1 MTTYLSRPV
10 WPFATNWANSPS
22 RQWTYDV
29 REKLHGFGLSDL
41 SPLQAH
47 PMRAWQFSMTL
58 KSAAEIAA
66 WDAFCDAAK
75 GRLNGFWFADHAR
88 IGTVVAAASGT
99 SVDVVEFD
107 LASTWDDDPC
117 VHLVF
122 TDPDGETYGVEVT
135 AVTEDGD
142 VDRLTLDPALPS
154 TPTTGWTVHRL
165 LYVRL
170 ADDVNRGT
178 IIDEGVQDVTVKV
191 LELPTE
197 YVTAVTGD
205 QPVFLYRFFRVIE
218 GTETSWRF
226 TSFAD
231 EIVSNGE
238 TFAPENLTHGTIR
251 RAVTT
256 DQESVEVSA
265 MWDASLP
272 WASGF
277 PDAGPWPLWVEISQV
292 QAGALDTVTVLF
304 TGRESG
310 SAKVSGRNVSM
321 TFASWLDS
329 LDSRLPHILFGP
341 RCPFA
346 LYDLTTCGVDRTSY
360 QVDATIAFVWYQAV
374 RVAVAST
381 YAAGYFTGGTIR
393 FGSGA
398 STVILSILASTE
410 EAGGEVVLTLNAR
423 PPAAAAVDDAVAMW
437 PGCDKTNGA
446 GGCAKFSNIRF
457 GGTPFVP
464 RTNLT
469 IKPVE
474 VAGAGGKK

>member
-10 WPFATNWANSPS
+10 WPFETNWANSPS

-58 KSAAEIAA
+58 RSAAEIAA

-75 GRLNGFWFADHAR
+75 GRLNGFWIADHAR
-88 IGTVVAAASGT
+88 LGTIEAGASGT
-99 SVDVVEFD
+99 SVDLIGFD
-107 LASTWDDDPC
+107 LADTWDDDPC
-117 VHLVF
+117 AHLVF
-122 TDPDGETYGVEVT
+122 TADDGTTHGARVT
-135 AVTEDGD
+135 AVTAVDD

-154 TPTTGWTVHRL
+154 IPTTGWTVHRL
-165 LYVRL
+165 LYVRFS
-170 ADDVNRGT
+170 DDVMRAT
-178 IIDEGVQDVTVKV
+178 VLDEGLQDVSVKV

-205 QPVFLYRFFRVIE
+205 QPIFLYRFFRVIE
-218 GTETSWRF
+218 GVETSWRF
-226 TSFAD
+226 TSFA
-231 EIVSNGE
+231 ENVVSSGE
-238 TFAPENLTHGTIR
+238 TFAAENLTHGTIR

-256 DQESVEVSA
+256 DQETVEVSA
-265 MWDASLP
+265 MWDPSLP
-272 WASGF
+272 WAAGF
-277 PDAGPWPLWVEISQV
+277 PDPGPWPLWVEISQV

-310 SAKVSGRNVSM
+310 SAKINGRNVSL

-346 LYDLTTCGVDRTSY
+346 LYDLATCGVDRTSY
-360 QVDATIAFVWYQAV
+360 QVDGTIAVLGYQTIS
-374 RVAVAST
+374 VAVAST
-381 YAAGYFTGGTIR
+381 YAAGYFAGGTIR

-398 STVILSILASTE
+398 STVVLSILSSGAES
-410 EAGGEVVLTLNAR
+410 GGEVALALNAR
-423 PPAAAAVDDAVAMW
+423 PPATAAVSDAVSMW

-446 GGCAKFSNIRF
+446 GGCTKFSNTRF

-464 RTNLT
+464 RTNLS

-474 VAGAGGKK
+474 VTGAGGKK

>member
-10 WPFATNWANSPS
+10 WPFEANWDNSPS

-47 PMRAWQFSMTL
+47 PMRAWQFNMTL
-58 KSAAEIAA
+58 RSAAEIAA
-66 WDAFCDAAK
+66 WDAFCDSTK
-75 GRLNGFWFADHAR
+75 GRLNGFWIQDPAR
-88 IGTVVAAASGT
+88 LGTIEAASFGT
-99 SVDVVEFD
+99 SVDLIGFD
-107 LASTWDDDPC
+107 LSDTWDDDPC

-122 TDPDGETYGVEVT
+122 TADDGTMHGAQVT
-135 AVTEDGD
+135 AVTAVGD

-154 TPTTGWTVHRL
+154 IPTTGWTVHRL

-170 ADDVNRGT
+170 ADDVIRGT
-178 IIDEGVQDVTVKV
+178 IIDEGVQDVSVKV

-205 QPVFLYRFFRVIE
+205 EPVFLYRFFRVIE
-218 GTETSWRF
+218 GAETSWRF

-231 EIVSNGE
+231 ELVSN
-238 TFAPENLTHGTIR
+238 TYLFAPENLTHGTIR

-265 MWDASLP
+265 MWDPSLP
-272 WASGF
+272 WSEGVDRPGA
-277 PDAGPWPLWVEISQV
+277 WPLWLEISQA
-292 QAGALDTVTVLF
+292 QAATPDIVTVLF

-310 SAKVSGRNVSM
+310 SMQVKGREVTM

-341 RCPFA
+341 RCPFS
-346 LYDLTTCGVDRTSY
+346 LYDLTTCGVDRTSF
-360 QVDATIAFVWYQAV
+360 QVDGTIDAIGYLTLD
-374 RVAVAST
+374 VAVAST
-381 YAAGYFTGGTIR
+381 YAAGYFAGGTIR
-393 FGSGA
+393 FGSG
-398 STVILSILASTE
+398 SDTVVLSILSST
-410 EAGGEVVLTLNAR
+410 ADISGVVSLVLNAR
-423 PPAAAAVDDAVAMW
+423 PPAAVAVSDAVSMW

-446 GGCAKFSNIRF
+446 GGCQKFSNTRF

-464 RTNLT
+464 RTNLS

-474 VAGAGGKK
+474 VTGAGGKK